1 MVRLLKLNKPNAS
14 AKMAAKPNM
23 LLFMSAPVVNK
34 YIQINVTINMEIQNK
49 EGLDYYFLLIL
60 LIFICFAEII

>member
-34 YIQINVTINMEIQNK
+34 YIQINVTIIWKSKTEK
-49 EGLDYYFLLIL
+49 VLII
-60 LIFICFAEII
+60 IFY